1 MFGLDISSNSSF
13 QRTCMYTCVRWFIN
27 LEISLGGVCKHWTL
41 SLREDD
47 TPHLAGRKQVFTN
60 EQSSFIYMYI
70 PLLTNPANETKPLF

>member
-1 MFGLDISSNSSF
+1 
-13 QRTCMYTCVRWFIN
+13 MYVYICVCSFIN

-47 TPHLAGRKQVFTN
+47 TPHLTRRKQVFTN

-70 PLLTNPANETKPLF
+70 LSLTNPANETKPTHTRMLCRKRIYT